1 MDKTWGQGQFV
12 TSIGDAFS
20 PRDILLSIILLSI
33 IGAAVRLVGN
43 LAWDAWR
50 LSQANDSA
58 RRGPVDLGRRMT
70 RTLLES
76 DHRAKI

>member
-20 PRDILLSIILLSI
+20 PRDILLSI